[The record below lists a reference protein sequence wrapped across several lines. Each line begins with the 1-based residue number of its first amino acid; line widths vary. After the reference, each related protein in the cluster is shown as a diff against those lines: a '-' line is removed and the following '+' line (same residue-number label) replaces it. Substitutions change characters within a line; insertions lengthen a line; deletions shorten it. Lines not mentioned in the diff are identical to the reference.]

1 MIKQIKKP
9 IVLKYEDREINL
21 PNETKE
27 NINLF
32 WNKLVKENPNLF
44 NGENHCVESIIEKED
59 RFEMIVVKTNYATYL
74 YNERIGMPDRKINI
88 MHIWSGILLETKDNY
103 FVLGE
108 MDKTTSVPK
117 CLQVPGG
124 GTSNEDIKDGIL
136 EIDINLQRELKEEL
150 DLDLNAIKYEINY
163 LECPSEKRR
172 VYGFLATGKLDITKD
187 ELNKHFEKY
196 KRYIE
201 KNGLEKEF
209 SKLIF
214 LDKNNA
220 LEELDRL
227 NNPKREYLREFIEI
241 NMKKI

>member
-1 MIKQIKKP
+1 M
-9 IVLKYEDREINL
+9 
-21 PNETKE
+21 
-27 NINLF
+27 
-32 WNKLVKENPNLF
+32 
-44 NGENHCVESIIEKED
+44 ESIIEKED

-172 VYGFLATGKLDITKD
+172 VYGFLATGKLDITKE

>member
-172 VYGFLATGKLDITKD
+172 VYGFLATGKLDITKE